1 MSKKPKL
8 GLIGTGQG
16 PRSDYIAFHTGL
28 LRRLG
33 LEVDVVMRHALEGL
47 SATQIKELA
56 PKPEDPAIHG
66 YMRSPGQMNPRFGAD
81 WGEVWMERGRSI
93 TLIQACID
101 ALEEKDGVD
110 AIIYCCAEPYPE
122 DAFRSTKPLVLPY
135 RVVLGYTKAVTY
147 SRGGKATI
155 GILTAGT
162 RQRKQQLE
170 MWRSYPWTANL
181 NLQFELV
188 GETPGEA
195 AKRLAETKPD
205 LVIYWGY
212 GIGLAPGD
220 PPGLISEMEA
230 ILGRPIILGHIVST
244 LFVRNFFYPSIN
256 GRDFMQEGGCD

>member
-16 PRSDYIAFHTGL
+16 PRSEYIAFHSGM

-33 LEVDVVMRHALEGL
+33 LEVDVVMRHALHGM
-47 SATQIKELA
+47 SAAEIQALA

-66 YMRSPGQMNPRFGAD
+66 YVRVPGEMNHRFGAD

-93 TLIQACID
+93 GLVQACID
-101 ALEEKDGVD
+101 ALEKEDGVD
-110 AIIYCCAEPYPE
+110 ATIYCCAEPYPK
-122 DAFRSTKPLVLPY
+122 DAFRCSRPLVLPY
-135 RVVLGYTKAVTY
+135 RVALGYAEAVAH

-155 GILTAGT
+155 GILTGGT

-170 MWRSYPWTANL
+170 MWHSYPWTANL

-188 GETPGEA
+188 GEAPGEA

-244 LFVRNFFYPSIN
+244 LFVRSLLYPSIN
-256 GRDFMQEGGCD
+256 GREFV